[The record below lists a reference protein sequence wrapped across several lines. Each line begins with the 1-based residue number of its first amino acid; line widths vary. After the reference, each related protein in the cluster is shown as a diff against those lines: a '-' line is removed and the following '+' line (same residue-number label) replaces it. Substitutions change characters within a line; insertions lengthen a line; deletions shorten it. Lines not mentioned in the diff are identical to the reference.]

1 MLGVW
6 ALSSRV
12 LLAESP
18 HYQDE
23 RGTRRSAGRRP
34 SALRPMLAGH
44 WRESVQVV
52 GLVVGGTV
60 CYYVWSVSAIQQA
73 VVVHGMSQGT
83 ALQASLVSNL
93 ILIFTLPLWRALS
106 DRVGRRPVL
115 AIGNLAPAVLFLPMN
130 ALVGSSFLSLFLPAT
145 VMLVLLGAVLA
156 VMPAAL
162 PELFPSQIRTLGV
175 ALPYAVAVAVF
186 GGTAPYLQNWIS
198 ITYSVTAFS
207 VYVIVLLLIST
218 GVALTLPETRA
229 RDLTA

>member
-18 HYQDE
+18 HYQD
-23 RGTRRSAGRRP
+23 RRRTGGADGRRA
-34 SALRPMLAGH
+34 SALGPMLAGH

-93 ILIFTLPLWRALS
+93 ILIFTLPLWGPCL
-106 DRVGRRPVL
+106 
-115 AIGNLAPAVLFLPMN
+115 IG
-130 ALVGSSFLSLFLPAT
+130 S
-145 VMLVLLGAVLA
+145 
-156 VMPAAL
+156 
-162 PELFPSQIRTLGV
+162 
-175 ALPYAVAVAVF
+175 AVARSWRSA
-186 GGTAPYLQNWIS
+186 IS
-198 ITYSVTAFS
+198 PRLCCSC
-207 VYVIVLLLIST
+207 
-218 GVALTLPETRA
+218 R
-229 RDLTA
+229 